1 MEYITN
7 SKRKIKKTV
16 NVKRGKMYIPHYEE
30 KTFDEED
37 ITLVDWKGD
46 IPDNIVITSEEEMEI
61 IIPIDECV
69 KKFDELNELTI
80 FAE

>member
-7 SKRKIKKTV
+7 SKRKMKKTV

-30 KTFDEED
+30 KTFDEVD

-46 IPDNIVITSEEEMEI
+46 IPDNIVITSEEEMEV

-69 KKFDELNELTI
+69 KKHDELNELTLI
-80 FAE
+80 TE